1 MNSTNPSPAKNM
13 DITSKMVQDLRERS
27 GAPLMDCKRAL
38 VATNGDVDAAFDF
51 LRKAGLKT
59 ADKKAGRSMG
69 AGRVGALI
77 APDGRAG
84 AMVALSCETDFSANT
99 EDFGA
104 MVASFCKHALQ
115 HRPATPAEMLGQ
127 KLQGG
132 VGTLDDTL
140 KQLVGKIGEN
150 MQLSNVAVYEN
161 KAGRVGAY
169 VHHTPRVGALVSVT
183 SDAPAEKVDA
193 FIKQLGMHIASSK
206 PTALTRAAISAEVIE
221 REKAVYRESDDVKGK
236 PAERLGKI
244 LEGKLEKFFQ
254 GTVLGEQPWVMDPA
268 LTVDKALAAALG
280 QNARI
285 EAFSLFQVGA

>member
-1 MNSTNPSPAKNM
+1 ME
-13 DITSKMVQDLRERS
+13 ITAKMVQDLRERS

-38 VATNGDVDAAFDF
+38 VATNGDIDAAFDY

-69 AGRVGALI
+69 AGRVGAQI
-77 APDGRAG
+77 APSGQAG
-84 AMVALSCETDFSANT
+84 VMVALSCETDFSANT
-99 EDFGA
+99 DDFGA
-104 MVASFCKHALQ
+104 LVAKFSAHALH
-115 HRPATPAEMLGQ
+115 HRPDSTAAMLAQ
-127 KLQGG
+127 KLDGDSTT
-132 VGTLDDTL
+132 VDDVL

-150 MQLSNVAVYEN
+150 MQLANVVHYEN

-183 SDAPAEKVDA
+183 ADAAPEKIDA

-206 PTALTRAAISAEVIE
+206 PTARARDEISAEVVE

-236 PAERLGKI
+236 PADRLGKI

-268 LTVDKALAAALG
+268 INVDKALAAALG
-280 QNARI
+280 KNARI

>member
-1 MNSTNPSPAKNM
+1 M

-38 VATNGDVDAAFDF
+38 VATNGDIDAAFDH

-77 APDGRAG
+77 AQNGQAG
-84 AMVALSCETDFSANT
+84 ALVALSCETDFSANT
-99 EDFGA
+99 EDFGS
-104 MVASFCKHALQ
+104 MVASFCAHALR
-115 HRPATPAEMLGQ
+115 HRSSSPSEMLAQ
-127 KLQGG
+127 KLEGSAG
-132 VGTLDDTL
+132 SLDDAL

-150 MQLSNVAVYEN
+150 MQLSSVSSYEN

-169 VHHTPRVGALVSVT
+169 VHHTPRIGALVSLT
-183 SDAPAEKVDA
+183 SDAAPEKIDA
-193 FIKQLGMHIASSK
+193 FIKQLGMHIASAK
-206 PTALTRAAISAEVIE
+206 PSARTREEIPAEVIE
-221 REKAVYRESDDVKGK
+221 REKAVYRESDDLKGK
-236 PAERLGKI
+236 PADRLGKI

-268 LTVDKALAAALG
+268 LSVDKALAAALG
-280 QNARI
+280 KNARI